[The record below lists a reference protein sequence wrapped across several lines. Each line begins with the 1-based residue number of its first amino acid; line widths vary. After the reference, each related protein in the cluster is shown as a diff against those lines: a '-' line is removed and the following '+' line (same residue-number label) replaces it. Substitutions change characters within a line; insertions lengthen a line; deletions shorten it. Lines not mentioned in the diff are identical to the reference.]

1 MWADVR
7 PERPSDPPAIR
18 CLLQQAFP
26 TAAEADLVDRLQRD
40 GDCALSLVVEADGEV
55 VGHILFSAVAAPF
68 RALGLAPLAVRS
80 DRQRRGIGDALVRQG
95 LALAA
100 AGEWEGVFVLGEPA
114 YYTRFGFDAALARGF
129 GSPYAGPNLMALSL
143 RGDALPAR
151 EGPVSYAPAFA
162 ALR

>member
-1 MWADVR
+1 MRADVR

-18 CLLQQAFP
+18 SLLQQAFP
-26 TAAEADLVDRLQRD
+26 TSAEADLVDRLRRD
-40 GDCALSLVVEADGEV
+40 GDCVLSLVAEAEGEV
-55 VGHILFSAVAAPF
+55 VGHILFSAMAAPF
-68 RALGLAPLAVRS
+68 RALGLAPVAVRP
-80 DRQRRGIGDALVRQG
+80 DGQWRGIGDALIRQG

-143 RGDALPAR
+143 REDALPAR